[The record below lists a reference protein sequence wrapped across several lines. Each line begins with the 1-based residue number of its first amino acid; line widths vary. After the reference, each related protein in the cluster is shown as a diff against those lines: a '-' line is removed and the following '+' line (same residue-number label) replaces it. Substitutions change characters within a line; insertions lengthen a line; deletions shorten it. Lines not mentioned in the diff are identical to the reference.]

1 MPCIVILFL
10 LDFPFTFLSLPVHY
24 SGPAR
29 LERHCDT
36 RKGTSNLAVEQL
48 LGRALSTLQGCG
60 SISKKSFRRVTLLL
74 QQVLRCLNSSF
85 RFPIGLGVEGTT
97 SNMFEFPVFDKF
109 SKLGR
114 VILGAIVPAHHLRY
128 TMSCN
133 VTPRNLPIGFKR
145 SGTLIRSGQPSLQYC
160 FSWR

>member
-10 LDFPFTFLSLPVHY
+10 LDFPFTFLSLPVLY

-29 LERHCDT
+29 LERHCDA
-36 RKGTSNLAVEQL
+36 RKGASNLAVEQW
-48 LGRALSTLQGCG
+48 LGRALSTLCG
-60 SISKKSFRRVTLLL
+60 LISKKSFRRVTLLL

-97 SNMFEFPVFDKF
+97 SNMFEFPVFGKF
-109 SKLGR
+109 SRLGR
-114 VILGAIVPAHHLRY
+114 VVLGAIVQAHHLRC

-160 FSWR
+160 FSF